1 MSWTRPPQHGWSLD
15 EVKQGNVVAT
25 YSLNDIIQTHYNS
38 RNSNDDRCGVTFGR
52 IADDPSLLDIVT
64 SHESCSRRHARIAF
78 DRDGTPWLRDLGSG
92 NGTFVNERRLPPE
105 ACGKE
110 DASSGAN
117 TNFDSNRKGNR
128 GVMLFPG
135 DAIRFG
141 ASTRI
146 YILEGPEEFE
156 RYAIELKRKMNTAA
170 AAASHSELTTPK
182 NDQDAPS
189 PPTANR
195 DAGCSWGMAD
205 DLSDAGDK
213 DQMFQVKD
221 ERTPLPSMD
230 SFFYSQNPK
239 YKIPTALIQ
248 LHSQLNAKMHKLQSI
263 QTESQRILQKEN
275 MGVELTDG
283 QRGQL
288 AKNEERI
295 VTLEKEV
302 ANLKDRIEDGMFRV
316 IHPGKD
322 RSKRPAEEDQN
333 HSVDDDGD
341 DFFDRTAPSKR
352 QRKDDAAESEGSLI
366 QKWKSLLEGHGK
378 QQLLVTRALERC
390 ARLQKQIDSSAED
403 DDDVFFLKNDLAL
416 ASNDLSKASRCAEE
430 TVKDVDVVEH
440 LLKIVNAKL
449 VWDRRE
455 GLIGTNIQKKDEA
468 STEGLAH
475 TAPDILNDDSEIMQP
490 PPPSEMSPPPLLA
503 APQPAQNAPD
513 ILNDDSVIMP
523 PPPPSM
529 MSPPPPL
536 LAAPQP
542 SSHAEKRV
550 LGPMRP
556 PSRPGDGTFFVDE
569 SSMSPPIKLDT
580 AQRKKKPLLGPSST
594 LAVLKQASTQ
604 PKPSPNPGSK
614 NSAPHTND
622 VQDNDAQRM
631 TSFNPFEKKKDEWKA
646 PVDQDGSG
654 RTALHEK
661 FKGRY

>member
-25 YSLNDIIQTHYNS
+25 YSLKDIIQTHYNS
-38 RNSNDDRCGVTFGR
+38 RNNGDGFGVTFGR
-52 IADDPSLLDIVT
+52 IADDPSLVDIVT

-78 DRDGTPWLRDLGSG
+78 DRDGTPWLRDMGSG

-110 DASSGAN
+110 DATSGAN
-117 TNFDSNRKGNR
+117 TNFDCNRKGSR

-156 RYAIELKRKMNTAA
+156 RDAIELKRKMNAAA
-170 AAASHSELTTPK
+170 AAASQNE
-182 NDQDAPS
+182 QEAPPP
-189 PPTANR
+189 PPTVNY

-213 DQMFQVKD
+213 DQRFQVKD

-239 YKIPTALIQ
+239 YKIPTVLIQ

-275 MGVELTDG
+275 MGVDLTDG

-322 RSKRPAEEDQN
+322 RSKRPADEDQY

-430 TVKDVDVVEH
+430 TVKEVDVVEH

-513 ILNDDSVIMP
+513 VLNDDSVIMP

-556 PSRPGDGTFFVDE
+556 PSRPGDGTFFVDK

-614 NSAPHTND
+614 NSAPHTNN

>member
-1 MSWTRPPQHGWSLD
+1 M
-15 EVKQGNVVAT
+15 
-25 YSLNDIIQTHYNS
+25 
-38 RNSNDDRCGVTFGR
+38 
-52 IADDPSLLDIVT
+52 
-64 SHESCSRRHARIAF
+64 
-78 DRDGTPWLRDLGSG
+78 
-92 NGTFVNERRLPPE
+92 
-105 ACGKE
+105 
-110 DASSGAN
+110 
-117 TNFDSNRKGNR
+117 
-128 GVMLFPG
+128 
-135 DAIRFG
+135 
-141 ASTRI
+141 
-146 YILEGPEEFE
+146 
-156 RYAIELKRKMNTAA
+156 
-170 AAASHSELTTPK
+170 
-182 NDQDAPS
+182 
-189 PPTANR
+189 
-195 DAGCSWGMAD
+195 
-205 DLSDAGDK
+205 
-213 DQMFQVKD
+213 
-221 ERTPLPSMD
+221 
-230 SFFYSQNPK
+230 
-239 YKIPTALIQ
+239 
-248 LHSQLNAKMHKLQSI
+248 
-263 QTESQRILQKEN
+263 
-275 MGVELTDG
+275 
-283 QRGQL
+283 
-288 AKNEERI
+288 
-295 VTLEKEV
+295 
-302 ANLKDRIEDGMFRV
+302 
-316 IHPGKD
+316 
-322 RSKRPAEEDQN
+322 
-333 HSVDDDGD
+333 
-341 DFFDRTAPSKR
+341 
-352 QRKDDAAESEGSLI
+352 
-366 QKWKSLLEGHGK
+366 
-378 QQLLVTRALERC
+378 TRALERC

-430 TVKDVDVVEH
+430 TVKEVDVVEH

-556 PSRPGDGTFFVDE
+556 PSRPGDGTFVDE

-594 LAVLKQASTQ
+594 LALLKQASTQ

-614 NSAPHTND
+614 NSAPHNNN

>member
-302 ANLKDRIEDGMFRV
+302 ANLKVRIEDGMFRV

-430 TVKDVDVVEH
+430 TVKEVDVVEH

-542 SSHAEKRV
+542 LSHAEKRV
-550 LGPMRP
+550 HGPMRP

>member
-1 MSWTRPPQHGWSLD
+1 MSWACPPQHGWSLD
-15 EVKQGNVVAT
+15 EIKQGNVVDT
-25 YSLNDIIQTHYNS
+25 YSLNDIIQTHCNS
-38 RNSNDDRCGVTFGR
+38 RNSDDDHCGVTFGR
-52 IADDPSLLDIVT
+52 IADDPSLVDIVT

-110 DASSGAN
+110 YASSGASN
-117 TNFDSNRKGNR
+117 NVNSNRKGSR

-156 RYAIELKRKMNTAA
+156 RDAIELKRKMNTAA
-170 AAASHSELTTPK
+170 AAASHAELTTPK
-182 NDQDAPS
+182 NDQEAPP
-189 PPTANR
+189 PPTANH

-205 DLSDAGDK
+205 DLSDAGDT
-213 DQMFQVKD
+213 DQRFQVKD
-221 ERTPLPSMD
+221 ERTPLPSID

-295 VTLEKEV
+295 VALEKEV

-322 RSKRPAEEDQN
+322 RSKRPAEEDQY

-352 QRKDDAAESEGSLI
+352 QRNDDTAESEGSLI

-378 QQLLVTRALERC
+378 QQLLATRALELC
-390 ARLQKQIDSSAED
+390 TRLQKQINSSAED
-403 DDDVFFLKNDLAL
+403 DDDVFFLKNDLDL
-416 ASNDLSKASRCAEE
+416 ASNNLSKASRCAEMIE
-430 TVKDVDVVEH
+430 KELDVVEH

-449 VWDRRE
+449 VWDRRV
-455 GLIGTNIQKKDEA
+455 GLIGTNIQKKEEA
-468 STEGLAH
+468 LTEGLAQN
-475 TAPDILNDDSEIMQP
+475 APYMLNDDSI
-490 PPPSEMSPPPLLA
+490 
-503 APQPAQNAPD
+503 
-513 ILNDDSVIMP
+513 IMP

-529 MSPPPPL
+529 MSPPPL

-556 PSRPGDGTFFVDE
+556 PSRPDDGTFVDE
-569 SSMSPPIKLDT
+569 SYMPPPIKLDN
-580 AQRKKKPLLGPSST
+580 AQRKKKPLGPSST

-604 PKPSPNPGSK
+604 PKPSPDPVSK
-614 NSAPHTND
+614 NSAPHTNN

-646 PVDQDGSG
+646 PADQDGSG